1 MGVDKGTDE
10 GFEEGVDG
18 GLKSVSKRVSKR
30 DSTRVSGFGIKEGV
44 EYQRGLRQEF
54 RKETR
59 FDKGSMR
66 VST

>member
-30 DSTRVSGFGIKEGV
+30 DATRVSGG
-44 EYQRGLRQEF
+44 
-54 RKETR
+54 
-59 FDKGSMR
+59 GSQR
-66 VST
+66 VSSINEGCDKSFEKKRGSIRVR